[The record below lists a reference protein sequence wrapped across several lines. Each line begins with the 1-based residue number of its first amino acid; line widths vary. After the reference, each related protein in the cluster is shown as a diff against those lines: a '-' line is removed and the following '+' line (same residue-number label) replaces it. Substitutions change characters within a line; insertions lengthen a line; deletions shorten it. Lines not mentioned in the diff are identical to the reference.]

1 MKKISLISII
11 LLLISGKHV
20 TLLAQYSVYDFDPVV
35 VTGSLSKQQLSS
47 SLRNTTVIS
56 RAQIKLTNPQSIDN
70 LLDNIIGIDC
80 RSQGPGNVQT
90 DVSIRGSGAE
100 QTLILIDGIA
110 VTDPQTAHLSMDLPI
125 SNRDIEQV
133 EIIKGGASK
142 IFGSGAYGGVIN
154 FITRQDKKPGLEISA
169 NAGSFGTLGASARL
183 FRQTGKFRTR
193 LSSSYRQSNGYRY
206 NTDYQHLNMSLSSV
220 FQNDRVF
227 NRFSIAYLTKD
238 YGAND
243 FYYTKK
249 AEQRENTETLLISAV
264 HRQSGKTGPFKT
276 SLSWRSHLD
285 HYIYDFTN
293 PALYE
298 NRHRTNVV
306 QTTMLKTVY
315 LRNGVFNVSV
325 NSHFEQI
332 HSNNLGNHQRTSAGI
347 AIEYQQSLGERISLQ
362 LGAADDYYSDWGNAF
377 MPGIDLRI
385 DISDKLVAQSSI
397 SRAYRIP
404 SFTELYYSSPTNQG
418 NPDLKP
424 EIGWTAEQNLRY
436 NQGKTTTAIGLF
448 LRSGNEQIDWVRR
461 YSGDQWQVQNISSI
475 ENIGLE
481 TSFNYSPDNH
491 FLKSLSINYCT
502 MKTNKTDFEFESK
515 YLLSSLR
522 HQLIIS
528 IHPVSVFHL
537 QQSWTLR
544 YEDRVNSQDYTLIDA
559 SVSRIFEHITITT
572 GFSNLLN
579 TNYHNAAGIPM
590 PGRLINV
597 NIQYRIP

>member
-1 MKKISLISII
+1 MKKNLSVIFTIGIFQSLF
-11 LLLISGKHV
+11 
-20 TLLAQYSVYDFDPVV
+20 AQYSVYDFDPVI
-35 VTGSLSKQQLSS
+35 VTGSLTEQQWSS
-47 SLRNTTVIS
+47 ALRNTTVIN
-56 RAQIKLTNPQSIDN
+56 RAQIEMGNSQSIDN
-70 LLDNIIGIDC
+70 ILESVIGIDC
-80 RSQGPGNVQT
+80 RSQGHGNVQT
-90 DVSIRGSGAE
+90 DVSIRGAGAE

-110 VTDPQTAHLSMDLPI
+110 VTDPQTAHFSMDLPI

-142 IFGSGAYGGVIN
+142 IYGAGAYGGVIN
-154 FITRQDKKPGLEISA
+154 FITRQNQPSFFEITAHS
-169 NAGSFGTLGASARL
+169 GSFETFGASAGL
-183 FRQTGKFRTR
+183 FRHTGKFQTR
-193 LSSSYRQSNGYRY
+193 LSSSYQQSEGYRY
-206 NTDYQHLNMSLSSV
+206 NTDFKHLNLSLNSV
-220 FQNDRVF
+220 FQNSRRF
-227 NRFSIAYLTKD
+227 SKFSIAYLNKD
-238 YGAND
+238 FGAND
-243 FYYTKK
+243 FYYTDK
-249 AEQRENTETLLISAV
+249 AEQRESTETLMFSAV

-332 HSNNLGNHQRTSAGI
+332 HSNNLGNHQRTAAGL
-347 AIEYQQSLGERISLQ
+347 AAEYQQSLGKRVNLQ
-362 LGAADDYYSDWGNAF
+362 IGIADDYYSDWGNAF
-377 MPGIDLRI
+377 MPGVDLRI

-448 LRSGNEQIDWVRR
+448 LRSGNEQIDWVRQ

-491 FLKSLSINYCT
+491 FLKSLSVNYCT
-502 MKTNKTDFEFESK
+502 MKTNKTEFEFESK

-522 HQLIIS
+522 HQMIIS
-528 IHPVSVFHL
+528 IIPARVFNL
-537 QQSWTLR
+537 QQKWTLR
-544 YEDRVNSQDYTLIDA
+544 YEDRIHSPAYTIVNA
-559 SVSRIFEHITITT
+559 SLTRAFKRVSISI
-572 GFSNLLN
+572 GLSNLLDG
-579 TNYHNAAGIPM
+579 NYQNAAGIPM
-590 PGRLINV
+590 PGRRINV
-597 NIQYRIP
+597 NFQYRTP